1 MDARIA
7 GQIRGIENSVPRR
20 GTTPAGADARP
31 TAPTKPAPGQSA
43 PAAAQHELFDAN
55 SDGVIESWSYAHGGD
70 SYETFNPPPSG
81 QIGSN
86 ARRTSR
92 TQPDAIANDRCGRG
106 AGKHRGRDAQG
117 ARRVPPRRPGQHSR
131 SELRARELRPGGR
144 PARSRVCAPSDT
156 AAAPHRRTICP
167 FVNRLEKRVQC
178 GRSRF

>member
-43 PAAAQHELFDAN
+43 PAAAPHELFDAN

-92 TQPDAIANDRCGRG
+92 TQPDASANLTDAG
-106 AGKHRGRDAQG
+106 AG
-117 ARRVPPRRPGQHSR
+117 
-131 SELRARELRPGGR
+131 RA
-144 PARSRVCAPSDT
+144 ST
-156 AAAPHRRTICP
+156 AAAMHKARGAYRRDGLANSP
-167 FVNRLEKRVQC
+167 
-178 GRSRF
+178 GARSAHASPTPTAASPAAKSAPQVTQPPPPIALPSARS